1 MFGRRKDEGAR
12 RPGQRNAGQYSARTP
27 GGKERAVVF
36 SRRSSQKNVRNQR
49 PVKADKPARSGFFSR
64 WDWGRVRLWVV
75 GIVFSLLWLSLWAR
89 AYYLQIV
96 MGPEYAE
103 RARRQHTAKEVIV
116 GVRGNI
122 MDRNGNILAKSVDCR
137 SVWVNPAQVQDKQAV
152 AVKLA
157 QALNE
162 PPGRIQALLN
172 EKKQFVWVARKLD
185 YHASEKIK
193 ALNLPGISLESEF
206 ERVYPYK
213 HLAGQLLGFV
223 NIDDKGLE
231 GLEKSFDEKLA
242 GRSVTQMVERD
253 AAGRRLMTRESGDIS
268 DLRGQDV
275 SLSIDLQVQFFAEEA
290 LAESVNKFGA
300 KWGGCIVVDVP
311 SGDILAWAQYPF
323 FDPNNVQATSAN
335 DRRNRLAMD
344 MLEQGST
351 IKSFLIASAL
361 EEKVVSPST
370 EINCEKGVWKLRNI
384 TLHDTHPYANLT
396 VAKILHVS
404 SNIGAAKIGLKLG
417 AGKYRD
423 YLARL
428 GFGERTGLPLAS
440 EARGI
445 LRTTKKWSDIDLANA
460 SFGQSFSATL
470 IQMAQAYLCIASN
483 GEKKELRLVAEEQE
497 QKLAP
502 GSGRQDDRPAVS
514 PPAANLDAGSTSPE
528 GTASG
533 ASGVA
538 FASTGSAFGN
548 SSTRAAGG
556 ERVFSSGTVKI
567 VRAMMRDVVEEDGGT
582 GKEARI
588 AGMDVGGK
596 TGTAQKASR
605 SGGYG
610 KERVGSF
617 VGIVPVEDPRYL
629 ILVLLDEPSTVQYG
643 GIIAAPVFKHV
654 ALNTLAYQGQLPD
667 TDDPQVKEAV
677 RKAEERNSRAGGK
690 GKKSTRTTLAANG
703 AEPARGAATPAG
715 KPAAEPASGRT
726 PPQAARP
733 AERNAASVTAR
744 SGQVPGMVPSVL
756 GLGMRNAVEVFAAEG
771 IVPIIKGK
779 GGFVVRQTPEPG
791 TPWPDGRK
799 ECILWLEEQAS

>member
-1 MFGRRKDEGAR
+1 MFGRRKDDGGRNFGSRSGR
-12 RPGQRNAGQYSARTP
+12 RYSARP
-27 GGKERAVVF
+27 SRAAGQERGGVF
-36 SRRSSQKNVRNQR
+36 SRRQPVKNARAQR
-49 PVKADKPARSGFFSR
+49 PAKADKPARPGLFSR

-75 GIVFSLLWLSLWAR
+75 GVVFSLLWMALWAR

-96 MGPEYAE
+96 MGPEYAD
-103 RARRQHTAKEVIV
+103 RARRQHTTREVV
-116 GVRGNI
+116 AGVRGNI

-137 SVWVNPAQVQDKQAV
+137 SAWVNPALVQDKPA
-152 AVKLA
+152 AAAKLA

-162 PPGRIQALLN
+162 PPGRILGLLN

-185 YHASEKIK
+185 YHTAEKIK
-193 ALNLPGISLESEF
+193 ALSLPGVSLESEF

-231 GLEKSFDEKLA
+231 GLEKSFDDKLA
-242 GRSVTQMVERD
+242 GRKVTQLVERD
-253 AAGRRLMTRESGDIS
+253 AAGRRMVTREAGDIS

-275 SLSIDLQVQFFAEEA
+275 RLSIDLQVQFFAEEA
-290 LAESVNKFGA
+290 LAESVSKFGA

-323 FDPNNVQATSAN
+323 FDPNNVAGTAVAE
-335 DRRNRLAMD
+335 RRNRLAMD

-351 IKSFLIASAL
+351 IKSFLIAAAL

-384 TLHDTHPYANLT
+384 ILHDTHAYTNLS

-417 AGKYRD
+417 ANKYRD
-423 YLARL
+423 YLSRL
-428 GFGERTGLPLAS
+428 GFGERTGLPLS
-440 EARGI
+440 GEAKGI
-445 LRTTKKWSDIDLANA
+445 LRTTKKWSDVDLANA

-470 IQMAQAYLCIASN
+470 VQMAGAYLCIAN
-483 GEKKELRLVAEEQE
+483 GGEKRGLRLVLEDREQN
-497 QKLAP
+497 A
-502 GSGRQDDRPAVS
+502 DRPAGQPDGSSGAQPGAAPEAS
-514 PPAANLDAGSTSPE
+514 PPQLAAGL
-528 GTASG
+528 
-533 ASGVA
+533 A
-538 FASTGSAFGN
+538 FASTG
-548 SSTRAAGG
+548 TPLAGA
-556 ERVFSSGTVKI
+556 ERVFSPGTARQ
-567 VRAMMRDVVEEDGGT
+567 VRFMMRDVVEEDGGT

-596 TGTAQKASR
+596 TGTAQKAAR
-605 SGGYG
+605 TGGYG
-610 KERVGSF
+610 KGRVGSF

-629 ILVLLDEPSTVQYG
+629 ILVLLDEPTTVQYG

-667 TDDPQVKEAV
+667 TDDPQVREAM
-677 RKAEERNSRAGGK
+677 RKAEERKARADGK
-690 GKKSTRTTLAANG
+690 GKKPARAATAG
-703 AEPARGAATPAG
+703 SASEPARNNAATAGRTPNGQTGPQTAAATPA
-715 KPAAEPASGRT
+715 
-726 PPQAARP
+726 
-733 AERNAASVTAR
+733 RNAPPTERSIPRR
-744 SGQVPGMVPSVL
+744 SGQPSPVVPSVV

-771 IVPIIKGK
+771 VVPVIKGK

-791 TPWPDGRK
+791 MPWPDGGR
-799 ECILWLEEQAS
+799 ECILWLEESAS

>member
-1 MFGRRKDEGAR
+1 MFGRRKDNDAR
-12 RPGQRNAGQYSARTP
+12 NFGSRSGRQHTARPSRAA
-27 GGKERAVVF
+27 GKERGSLF
-36 SRRSSQKNVRNQR
+36 SRRQPVKNSRAQR
-49 PVKADKPARSGFFSR
+49 PAKADKPARPGFFSR

-75 GIVFSLLWLSLWAR
+75 GVVFSLLWMALWAR

-96 MGPEYAE
+96 MGPEYAD
-103 RARRQHTAKEVIV
+103 RARRQHTAKEVV
-116 GVRGNI
+116 AGVRGNI

-137 SVWVNPAQVQDKQAV
+137 SAWANPALVQDKQAA

-162 PPGRIQALLN
+162 PPGRILGLLN
-172 EKKQFVWVARKLD
+172 EKRQFVWIARKLD
-185 YHASEKIK
+185 YHTAEKIK
-193 ALNLPGISLESEF
+193 ALNLPGVSLESEF

-231 GLEKSFDEKLA
+231 GLEKSFEGKLA
-242 GRSVTQMVERD
+242 GRKVTQLVERD
-253 AAGRRLMTRESGDIS
+253 AAGRRMVTREAGDIS
-268 DLRGQDV
+268 ELRGQDV
-275 SLSIDLQVQFFAEEA
+275 RLSIDLQVQFFAEEA
-290 LAESVNKFGA
+290 LAESVSKFGA

-323 FDPNNVQATSAN
+323 FDPNNVTGTAVA

-351 IKSFLIASAL
+351 IKSFLIAAAL

-384 TLHDTHPYANLT
+384 VLHDTHAYTNLS

-417 AGKYRD
+417 ANKYRD

-428 GFGERTGLPLAS
+428 GFGERTGLPLS
-440 EARGI
+440 GEAKGI

-470 IQMAQAYLCIASN
+470 VQMAGAYLCIAN
-483 GEKKELRLVAEEQE
+483 GGEKRELRLA
-497 QKLAP
+497 L
-502 GSGRQDDRPAVS
+502 DDREPNADRFDGQPDGPPNEQPGAAPAPEAS
-514 PPAANLDAGSTSPE
+514 PPQLAAGL
-528 GTASG
+528 
-533 ASGVA
+533 A
-538 FASTGSAFGN
+538 FASTGIAPS
-548 SSTRAAGG
+548 GG
-556 ERVFSSGTVKI
+556 ERIFSAGTARQ
-567 VRAMMRDVVEEDGGT
+567 VRSMMRDVVEEDGGT

-605 SGGYG
+605 AGGYG
-610 KERVGSF
+610 KGRVGSF

-629 ILVLLDEPSTVQYG
+629 ILVLLDEPTTVQYG
-643 GIIAAPVFKHV
+643 GVIAAPVFKHV

-667 TDDPQVKEAV
+667 TDDPQVREAM
-677 RKAEERNSRAGGK
+677 RKAEERKARANGK
-690 GKKSTRTTLAANG
+690 GKKQTRATAAGN
-703 AEPARGAATPAG
+703 APEPARNNAPPAERTPNGQAGAQTAAATPARNA
-715 KPAAEPASGRT
+715 P
-726 PPQAARP
+726 P
-733 AERNAASVTAR
+733 AEFAR
-744 SGQVPGMVPSVL
+744 RAGRPSPVVPSVV
-756 GLGMRNAVEVFAAEG
+756 GLGMRNAVETFAAEG
-771 IVPIIKGK
+771 IVPVIRGK
-779 GGFVVRQTPEPG
+779 GGVVVRQTPEPG
-791 TPWPDGRK
+791 MPWPDGGR
-799 ECILWLEEQAS
+799 ECILWLEESAS